1 MGIVRLND
9 EIFTTDSTEYEILAE
24 AVLKIKGIEGGV
36 VEIGT
41 RTGGSAKLIIDGLV
55 ANEDTDRSMFC
66 IDPYGNLDYFC
77 SNLNVTAHNLQVEIK
92 GDPNSV
98 EDFVPVRLDYT
109 NEMRNTIV
117 PSLYYYGLKRLTNF
131 QFFCLEDAEFFK
143 AFPDGVPTY
152 NEHKIVVDKYA
163 FVFFDGPHTNED
175 LIREIEFFGP
185 RSPIGTVWVFDD
197 VWMYNHNRIEE
208 LAFSFGF
215 EVITKGNV
223 KASYVKV
230 K

>member
-1 MGIVRLND
+1 M
-9 EIFTTDSTEYEILAE
+9 
-24 AVLKIKGIEGGV
+24 
-36 VEIGT
+36 
-41 RTGGSAKLIIDGLV
+41 
-55 ANEDTDRSMFC
+55 
-66 IDPYGNLDYFC
+66 
-77 SNLNVTAHNLQVEIK
+77 
-92 GDPNSV
+92 
-98 EDFVPVRLDYT
+98 
-109 NEMRNTIV
+109 
-117 PSLYYYGLKRLTNF
+117 YYYGLKRLTNF
-131 QFFCLEDAEFFK
+131 QFFCLEDIEFFK

-163 FVFFDGPHTNED
+163 FVFFGGPRTNEY

-185 RSPIGTVWVFDD
+185 RSLLGTVWVFDD